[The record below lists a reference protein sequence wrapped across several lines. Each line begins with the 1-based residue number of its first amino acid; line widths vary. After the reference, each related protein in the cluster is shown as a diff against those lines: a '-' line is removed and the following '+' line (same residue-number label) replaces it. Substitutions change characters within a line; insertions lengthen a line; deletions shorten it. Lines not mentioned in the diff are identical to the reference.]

1 MNKYTAN
8 ILTVIFIT
16 TLLFSGCS
24 KDIDTNDF
32 THTSETSLSTDT
44 ETAADLNSGFT
55 ERTVIF
61 PSGNDEKTDYNKAVL
76 DIDKFTVSFLLP
88 DRWHTEEKSNDDIS
102 KSYASVFSPYYILD
116 ENENCVGLVGY
127 NIIPQELSGEE
138 LVPNAIYNQIALGND
153 YCFDIRE
160 KYDVVSSSETGE
172 TALTEVYY
180 SDVITEGN
188 GEKYNKGILAYDSLL
203 GAYIAFDIDSTAVTY
218 GEFTN
223 IAESIKLY
231 R

>member
-16 TLLFSGCS
+16 MLLFSGCS

-55 ERTVIF
+55 EGTVIF

-102 KSYASVFSPYYILD
+102 KAYASVFSPYYIFD

-188 GEKYNKGILAYDSLL
+188 SEKYNKGILAYDSLL
-203 GAYIAFDIDSTAVTY
+203 GAYIAFDIDSTAVTN
-218 GEFTN
+218 GECTN

>member
-44 ETAADLNSGFT
+44 ETADDLNSGFT

-61 PSGNDEKTDYNKAVL
+61 PSGNDEVTDYNKAVL
-76 DIDKFTVSFLLP
+76 DIEKFTVSFRLP
-88 DRWHTEEKSNDDIS
+88 DGWHIEEKGSDDNS
-102 KSYASVFSPYYILD
+102 KVYASVFSPHYIFD
-116 ENENCVGLVGY
+116 GSDNCVGLVGY

-138 LVPNAIYNQIALGND
+138 LIPNAIYNQIALGND

-203 GAYIAFDIDSTAVTY
+203 GAYIAFDIDSTAVTN
-218 GEFTN
+218 GECTD